1 MGSERKHE
9 EKARVLVVGAS
20 GYIGKSIVRACIA
33 EGHETYVLLRPE
45 IGLDVEKVQLLL
57 SFKKLGAR
65 IVEASFSDHESLVS
79 AVKLVDVVVSA
90 MSGVHFRS
98 HNILLQL
105 KLVEA
110 IKEAGNV
117 KRFLPSE
124 FGMDPPRMGHAL
136 PPGRETFDQKMEVRK
151 AIEAAGIPYTYVV
164 GACFAGYMAGGLC
177 QMETLLPPKKQVN
190 IYGDGNVKVVFA
202 DEEDIAKY
210 TAKTLN
216 DPRTLNKTVNIRP
229 PDNVLTQL
237 ELVQIWEKLTGNKL
251 EKTNIAARDF
261 LANIEQMEIP
271 HQAGIGH
278 FYHIFY
284 EGCLTDHDVGEDEEA
299 SSLYPEVEY
308 KSMDDYLRI
317 YL

>member
-1 MGSERKHE
+1 MGESKRT
-9 EKARVLVVGAS
+9 EKTRVLVVGAT
-20 GYIGKSIVRACIA
+20 GYIGKRIVRACLA
-33 EGHETYVLLRPE
+33 EGHETYVLQRPE

-65 IVEASFSDHESLVS
+65 IVEGSFSDHQSLVS

-98 HNILLQL
+98 HNILVQL

-136 PPGRETFDQKMEVRK
+136 PPGRETFDQKMEVRQ
-151 AIEAAGIPYTYVV
+151 AIEAAGIPYTYIV
-164 GACFAGYMAGGLC
+164 GACFAAYFAGNLS
-177 QMETLLPPKKQVN
+177 QMVTLLPPKEKVN

-202 DEEDIAKY
+202 DEDDIAKY

-229 PDNVLTQL
+229 PDNVLTQI
-237 ELVQIWEKLTGNKL
+237 ELVQIWEKLTGKEL
-251 EKTNIAARDF
+251 EKTNIAAEDF

-284 EGCLTDHDVGEDEEA
+284 EGCLTDHEVGEDEEA
-299 SSLYPEVEY
+299 SSLYPDVKY
-308 KSMDDYLRI
+308 KRMDDYLR
-317 YL
+317 LFL

>member
-1 MGSERKHE
+1 MGEIKSG
-9 EKARVLVVGAS
+9 EKTRVLVVGAT
-20 GYIGKSIVRACIA
+20 GYLGKRIVRACLA
-33 EGHETYVLLRPE
+33 EGHETYVLQRPE
-45 IGLDVEKVQLLL
+45 IGLDIEKVQLLL

-65 IVEASFSDHESLVS
+65 LVEASFSDHQSLVS

-98 HNILLQL
+98 HNILIQL

-136 PPGRETFDQKMEVRK
+136 PPGRETFDQKMEVRH
-151 AIEAAGIPYTYVV
+151 AIEAVGIPYTYVV
-164 GACFAGYMAGGLC
+164 GACFAAYFAGNLS
-177 QMETLLPPKKQVN
+177 QMEALLPPKKKTN
-190 IYGDGNVKVVFA
+190 IYGDGNIKVVFA
-202 DEEDIAKY
+202 DEDDIAKY
-210 TAKTLN
+210 TAKTLD
-216 DPRTLNKTVNIRP
+216 DPRTVNKTVYIRP
-229 PDNVLTQL
+229 QDNILTQN
-237 ELVQIWEKLTGNKL
+237 ELVKIWENLTGNEL
-251 EKTNIAARDF
+251 EKKTIAAKDF
-261 LANIEQMEIP
+261 LANIEHMEIP

-284 EGCLTDHDVGEDEEA
+284 EGCLTDHEIREDEEA
-299 SSLYPEVEY
+299 SNLYPDVKY
-308 KSMDDYLRI
+308 KRMDNYLRM

>member
-1 MGSERKHE
+1 MGGIKSG
-9 EKARVLVVGAS
+9 EKTRVLVVGAT
-20 GYIGKSIVRACIA
+20 GYLGKRIVRACLA
-33 EGHETYVLLRPE
+33 EGHETYVLQRPE
-45 IGLDVEKVQLLL
+45 IGLDIEKVQLLF

-65 IVEASFSDHESLVS
+65 LVEASFSDHQSLVS

-98 HNILLQL
+98 HNILVQL

-136 PPGRETFDQKMEVRK
+136 PPGRDTFDQKMEVRH

-164 GACFAGYMAGGLC
+164 GACFAAYFAGNLS
-177 QMETLLPPKKQVN
+177 QMETLLPPKKKAN
-190 IYGDGNVKVVFA
+190 IYGDGNVK
-202 DEEDIAKY
+202 D
-210 TAKTLN
+210 
-216 DPRTLNKTVNIRP
+216 
-229 PDNVLTQL
+229 
-237 ELVQIWEKLTGNKL
+237 
-251 EKTNIAARDF
+251 
-261 LANIEQMEIP
+261 MEIP

-284 EGCLTDHDVGEDEEA
+284 EGCLTDHEVGDEEA
-299 SSLYPEVEY
+299 SSLYPDVKY
-308 KSMDDYLRI
+308 KRMDDYLRMF
-317 YL
+317 L